1 MDKYGQKNIIIYVV
15 KVTVISIL
23 VALFL
28 EITLFN
34 FRHYQ
39 SLGYKNIDNVTT
51 TLLGLAEDENGIYKS
66 SNGGEI
72 GIEMVFPYQDVRN
85 IYLDLG
91 RVVPDQYVGN
101 AIDMAVLISDEGNSL
116 YYEVWNK
123 VTDFEYISSRYLTI
137 HPTGKVDR
145 VKIIFDYVYDTEL
158 VINGLELNA
167 ERPLRISEI
176 RIAFTLFV
184 FVFFFIFRANSK
196 LYTIKINRYSRG
208 QRGVLLI
215 YAIAQILLIIF
226 VCNQAKINNEP
237 YDIYAELSKAL
248 AKGQVYLDAEPPQK
262 LVELANPYDTA
273 MRLAHNVTYLWDHAY
288 FNGKYYVYFGITPVI
303 VFYLPYYLITGNAFP
318 GYAAVCICSVL
329 IVIGIILL
337 IRYLAERFFGD
348 ISFLLVLLLIMVTI
362 NGAGLWFLI
371 MYPRFY
377 AIPILTS
384 LTGLI
389 WGIYLWVTSVKK
401 EQLVL
406 WRVALGS
413 LFIASIAGGRVQMLM
428 AGFLAFPIFGA
439 VLIKEPIKNGISKKW
454 LTSITAFIMP
464 LALVAAGIMYYNYI
478 RFGSVVDFGANYNL
492 TTNDMTNRGFV
503 FDRTGLGIFTYLF
516 QTPNTVA
523 TFPFI
528 HKCKFLT
535 GYMGK
540 TISED
545 MYGGLITC
553 NLILGV
559 IFALGSVKRELK
571 DKGLLSAVIL
581 MIFSGLVILVADT
594 QMAGIL
600 QRYIGDFAIFF
611 FGASIIILFTL
622 YEKLKTAEQKRIMY
636 QIVLILCAM
645 SLIYNMALAV
655 ACSELS
661 VNNPEFYEKLSSS
674 FQFWL

>member
-1 MDKYGQKNIIIYVV
+1 
-15 KVTVISIL
+15 
-23 VALFL
+23 
-28 EITLFN
+28 
-34 FRHYQ
+34 
-39 SLGYKNIDNVTT
+39 
-51 TLLGLAEDENGIYKS
+51 
-66 SNGGEI
+66 
-72 GIEMVFPYQDVRN
+72 
-85 IYLDLG
+85 
-91 RVVPDQYVGN
+91 
-101 AIDMAVLISDEGNSL
+101 
-116 YYEVWNK
+116 
-123 VTDFEYISSRYLTI
+123 
-137 HPTGKVDR
+137 
-145 VKIIFDYVYDTEL
+145 
-158 VINGLELNA
+158 
-167 ERPLRISEI
+167 
-176 RIAFTLFV
+176 
-184 FVFFFIFRANSK
+184 
-196 LYTIKINRYSRG
+196 
-208 QRGVLLI
+208 
-215 YAIAQILLIIF
+215 
-226 VCNQAKINNEP
+226 
-237 YDIYAELSKAL
+237 
-248 AKGQVYLDAEPPQK
+248 
-262 LVELANPYDTA
+262 
-273 MRLAHNVTYLWDHAY
+273 
-288 FNGKYYVYFGITPVI
+288 
-303 VFYLPYYLITGNAFP
+303 
-318 GYAAVCICSVL
+318 
-329 IVIGIILL
+329 
-337 IRYLAERFFGD
+337 
-348 ISFLLVLLLIMVTI
+348 
-362 NGAGLWFLI
+362 
-371 MYPRFY
+371 
-377 AIPILTS
+377 
-384 LTGLI
+384 
-389 WGIYLWVTSVKK
+389 
-401 EQLVL
+401 
-406 WRVALGS
+406 
-413 LFIASIAGGRVQMLM
+413 MLM
-428 AGFLAFPIFGA
+428 AGFLAFPILGA

-611 FGASIIILFTL
+611 FGASIIIIFTL
-622 YEKLKTAEQKRIMY
+622 YEKLKTVEQKKIMY
-636 QIVLILCAM
+636 QIALILCAM

-661 VNNPEFYEKLSSS
+661 VNNPEFYEELSSS